1 MSGRFHA
8 RWLWLAAAV
17 LLADQISKYAVE
29 QFTSETFSTVLI
41 PGLLNLV
48 HTHNR
53 GVAFGLLA
61 DSQSAWVTWLLIL
74 FSAAVMVL
82 LVWLLTAGRVEGARG
97 QAGLALILGGA
108 AGNVM
113 DRVLRQSVVDF
124 IDVHLG
130 GYHWP
135 SFNLA
140 DAGIVIGAGLVVLSL
155 LAERRQ
161 PVRGKA

>member
-1 MSGRFHA
+1 MSGRFSA
-8 RWLWLAAAV
+8 AWFWLAAAV
-17 LLADQISKYAVE
+17 LAADQASKYAVE
-29 QFTSETFSTVLI
+29 KYSGHGFIFVLI

-61 DSQSAWVTWLLIL
+61 DAESSWLTAVLVV
-74 FSAAVMVL
+74 FSAGVMVL
-82 LVWLLTAGRVEGARG
+82 LVWLLAGEHIPGRGG
-97 QAGLALILGGA
+97 QAGVALILGGA

-124 IDVHLG
+124 IDVHLR

-135 SFNLA
+135 AFNVA
-140 DAGIVIGAGLVVLSL
+140 DSAIVIGAALVVISL
-155 LAERRQ
+155 LAERRH
-161 PVRGKA
+161 PATGKA